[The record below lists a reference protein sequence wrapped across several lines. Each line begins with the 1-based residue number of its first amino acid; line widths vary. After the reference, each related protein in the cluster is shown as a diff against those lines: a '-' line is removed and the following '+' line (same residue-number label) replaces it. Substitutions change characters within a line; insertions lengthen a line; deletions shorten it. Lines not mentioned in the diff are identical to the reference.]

1 MRITIDGPAGVGKST
16 VAKSLSRKLK
26 IPLLETGKIYR
37 AVGLALLKGG
47 RKPQEVM
54 PEDALD
60 ALKDIKI
67 LPDIGET
74 KMLYRNHPIGEEI
87 KKEEVGNIASVIGAF
102 PSFREA
108 VNEIFRKVSGKDI
121 IAEGRDAGT
130 HIFPEA
136 EVKIFLIAS
145 IEERARRRLKD
156 LKKMG
161 VKADLDELIARI
173 EERDRRDET
182 RDKYPFVPARDAII
196 IDTTGKG
203 VDEVIEEALS
213 VIRTRVG

>member
-16 VAKSLSRKLK
+16 VAKFLSRKLK

-37 AVGLALLKGG
+37 AVAFALTKEG
-47 RKPQEVM
+47 RKAEEVT
-54 PEDALD
+54 PEDALG
-60 ALKDIKI
+60 ALKDITI
-67 LPDIGET
+67 SPEIGET
-74 KMLYRNHPIGEEI
+74 KMFYRNHQIGEEI
-87 KKEEVGNIASVIGAF
+87 KKEEVGNLASVIGAF
-102 PSFREA
+102 PSFREV
-108 VNEIFRKVSGKDI
+108 VNEMFRKVSGKDI

-161 VKADLDELIARI
+161 ISAELKDIIAKI

-203 VDEVIEEALS
+203 VDEVIEEVLS
-213 VIRTRVG
+213 VIRTKMG

>member
-16 VAKSLSRKLK
+16 VAKFLSRKLK

-37 AVGLALLKGG
+37 AVAFALTKEG
-47 RKPQEVM
+47 RKAEEAT
-54 PEDALD
+54 PEDALS
-60 ALKDIKI
+60 ALKDITI
-67 LPDIGET
+67 SPEIGET
-74 KMLYRNHPIGEEI
+74 KMFYRNHHIGKEI
-87 KKEEVGNIASVIGAF
+87 QKEEVGNLASVIGAF

-108 VNEIFRKVSGKDI
+108 VNEMFRKVSGPDI

-161 VKADLDELIARI
+161 VSANLGEIIAQI

-203 VDEVIEEALS
+203 VDEVIEEVLS
-213 VIRTRVG
+213 VIRIKMG